1 MMGAANSRCSSDMY
15 LSRAMD
21 ESAAVGEK
29 KAFSFPLKM
38 YTTINSFRR
47 GSWSFFTQFLDIAIK
62 RSVPHR
68 IPFLIKRCKQYKF
81 ESQQRQYLS
90 INVSISNLPRF
101 PITPEQPFFIPPIHS

>member
-47 GSWSFFTQFLDIAIK
+47 GSWSFSTQILDSAQSLIVS
-62 RSVPHR
+62 RSSSSDVSS
-68 IPFLIKRCKQYKF
+68 YEF

-90 INVSISNLPRF
+90 IKCFNF
-101 PITPEQPFFIPPIHS
+101 